1 MRGVLPDLAADRA
14 ANKENTK
21 GLFLVSAYR
30 MGRFLEVASKR
41 VGILRLVAWPYSVWY
56 RLCIVWLLGVDLPL
70 EVEAGPGLVIY
81 HGVGLVVHE
90 ACVLGANVILRQG
103 CTLGAGRSQGSE
115 LVPTVG
121 NDVDLGAGCI
131 VLGGIHLGDGCK
143 IGAGSVVLDD
153 VPPGAIVAGNP
164 ARIVRLGDA

>member
-1 MRGVLPDLAADRA
+1 LSDFSADRA
-14 ANKENTK
+14 ANHENTK
-21 GLFLVSAYR
+21 GLFLVGAYR
-30 MGRFLEVASKR
+30 AGRVLEAASAR
-41 VGILRLVAWPYSVWY
+41 VSVLRLVAWPYSVWY

-70 EVEAGPGLVIY
+70 AVEAGPGLVIY

-90 ACVLGANVILRQG
+90 ACVLGAHVILRQG
-103 CTLGAGRSQGSE
+103 CTLGVGRSRGLE

-153 VPPGAIVAGNP
+153 VPAGALVAGNP
-164 ARIVRLGDA
+164 ARVIRLEDA